1 MRATGIIRRIDD
13 LGRVVIPKEVRR
25 TLKIR
30 EGDPFEI
37 FTENNAVIFQK
48 YQPLA
53 MNDDIINTTFAMLKA
68 SNLERFAIYDDT
80 GILKAYP
87 PAKEEFPVLETE
99 WDKTRKP
106 FTYQRNNIYPILVDG
121 ELMGYLLGKGE
132 NAESILKIVATY
144 IRTQLELD

>member
-1 MRATGIIRRIDD
+1 MRATGTIRRIDD

-25 TLKIR
+25 ILRIR
-30 EGDPFEI
+30 GGDPFEI

-48 YQPLA
+48 YQLLA

-68 SNLERFAIYDDT
+68 SSLERFAIYDDT

-87 PAKEEFPVLETE
+87 NAKNEFPVLDTE
-99 WDKTRKP
+99 WDETREP
-106 FTYQRNNIYPILVDG
+106 FTYQKNIIYPILADG
-121 ELMGYLLGKGE
+121 ELFGYLLGKGE

>member
-25 TLKIR
+25 TLRIR
-30 EGDPFEI
+30 EGDRLEI
-37 FTENNAVIFQK
+37 FLENNAVVFQK

-53 MNDDIINTTFAMLKA
+53 MNDDVINATFAMLKA
-68 SNLERFAIYDDT
+68 SSLDRFALYDTDY
-80 GILKAYP
+80 ILRSWP
-87 PAKEEFPVLETE
+87 NVRESFPSATDDWRE
-99 WDKTRKP
+99 KRRP
-106 FTYQRNNIYPILVDG
+106 FTVQEDVIYPILADG

>member
-1 MRATGIIRRIDD
+1 MKATGIVRRIDD

-25 TLKIR
+25 TLRLR
-30 EGDPFEI
+30 EGDPLEL

-68 SNLERFAIYDDT
+68 SNLERFALYDTDY
-80 GILKAYP
+80 ILKSWP
-87 PAKEEFPVLETE
+87 NVRESFPSVTDDWRE
-99 WDKTRKP
+99 KRRP
-106 FTYQRNNIYPILVDG
+106 FTIQEDVIYPILADG